1 MAEWVK
7 VREMSPPGHVRT
19 PFYLRGKVGQIE
31 RRLGQFPNP
40 EGLAYNQNAEHRS
53 LVRVRF
59 LMSEVWGRN
68 AENPKDFLEAEI
80 YEHWLEAAN
89 AP

>member
-31 RRLGQFPNP
+31 RRSGQFPNP
-40 EGLAYNQNAEHRS
+40 EGLAYNQNAELRS

-59 LMSEVWGRN
+59 LMSAIWGQN
-68 AENPKDFLEAEI
+68 AENPNDILEAEI

>member
-40 EGLAYNQNAEHRS
+40 EGLAYNQKAERRS

-59 LMSEVWGRN
+59 LMSEVWGRS
-68 AENPKDFLEAEI
+68 AENPNDILEAEI